1 MALFNNPELIKCMTV
16 LPRDQSLLETDAP
29 HGGVPPELNFGD
41 CVTKLKTGGAIWP
54 LTIWAATILETT
66 PQKLEENHRQT
77 FMRIYGKDFE
87 KGVPGENADNNN
99 GD

>member
-1 MALFNNPELIKCMTV
+1 MIKCLMV

-29 HGGVPPELNFGD
+29 HGGVPPELNFGEF
-41 CVTKLKTGGAIWP
+41 VTKLKTGGAIWP

-66 PQKLEENHRQT
+66 PEKLQETHRQT

-87 KGVPGENADNNN
+87 KGVPGEDDGNNN